1 MQIINLINKDKGDIV
16 YDIINFSDG
25 EKHIKFIT
33 EINRKDSVKVICR
46 ITSMD
51 ELFIRT
57 LLLSGAI
64 CGIAGLLLVGGIDH
78 TITTSAAGGR
88 GFTAVMV
95 SWLAKF
101 NPVFMIFSSLLL
113 VVLSRGAGEISTI
126 FGLNHSFGDILNRME
141 VEWALVITYL
151 MGMRMDRIM
160 SFNEAFSLKIVTK
173 TINDM
178 HPDAVFVVE
187 PHSDRTLKLINNS
200 TPLMNHF
207 AEAAMT
213 DPEHNYMIVFPDAG
227 AKLRYG
233 EALENKVPMMTCHKK
248 RDPATGKLSGFGI
261 DNPEVL
267 NEYPEC
273 NAFFVIDDL
282 CDGGGTF
289 CGIADQLKELRPDF
303 HRTLAI
309 THAVAARGIY
319 KVMDYYN
326 DLFITNSYADWGND
340 QFVASNSDRIFVL
353 DTEKYYFNA

>member
-51 ELFIRT
+51 ELFI
-57 LLLSGAI
+57 LMQ
-64 CGIAGLLLVGGIDH
+64 V
-78 TITTSAAGGR
+78 
-88 GFTAVMV
+88 
-95 SWLAKF
+95 
-101 NPVFMIFSSLLL
+101 
-113 VVLSRGAGEISTI
+113 
-126 FGLNHSFGDILNRME
+126 GDILNRME

-151 MGMRMDRIM
+151 MGMRMDRVM
-160 SFNEAFSLKIVTK
+160 SFNEAFSLKIVAK

-248 RDPATGKLSGFGI
+248 REPATGKLSGFGI

>member
-51 ELFIRT
+51 ELFI
-57 LLLSGAI
+57 LMQ
-64 CGIAGLLLVGGIDH
+64 V
-78 TITTSAAGGR
+78 
-88 GFTAVMV
+88 
-95 SWLAKF
+95 
-101 NPVFMIFSSLLL
+101 
-113 VVLSRGAGEISTI
+113 
-126 FGLNHSFGDILNRME
+126 GDILNRME

-151 MGMRMDRIM
+151 MGMRMDRVM
-160 SFNEAFSLKIVTK
+160 SFNEAFSLKIVAK

-178 HPDAVFVVE
+178 HPDAVFIVE

-213 DPEHNYMIVFPDAG
+213 DPDHNYMIVFPDAG

>member
-51 ELFIRT
+51 ELFI
-57 LLLSGAI
+57 LMQ
-64 CGIAGLLLVGGIDH
+64 V
-78 TITTSAAGGR
+78 
-88 GFTAVMV
+88 
-95 SWLAKF
+95 
-101 NPVFMIFSSLLL
+101 
-113 VVLSRGAGEISTI
+113 
-126 FGLNHSFGDILNRME
+126 GDILNRME

-151 MGMRMDRIM
+151 MGMRMDRVM
-160 SFNEAFSLKIVTK
+160 SFNEAFSLKIVAK

-289 CGIADQLKELRPDF
+289 CGIADQLKELRPNF

>member
-33 EINRKDSVKVICR
+33 EINRKDSAKVICR

-51 ELFIRT
+51 ELFI
-57 LLLSGAI
+57 LMQ
-64 CGIAGLLLVGGIDH
+64 V
-78 TITTSAAGGR
+78 
-88 GFTAVMV
+88 
-95 SWLAKF
+95 
-101 NPVFMIFSSLLL
+101 
-113 VVLSRGAGEISTI
+113 
-126 FGLNHSFGDILNRME
+126 GDILNRME

-151 MGMRMDRIM
+151 MGMRMDRVM
-160 SFNEAFSLKIVTK
+160 SFNEAFSLKIVAK

>member
-51 ELFIRT
+51 ELFI
-57 LLLSGAI
+57 LMQ
-64 CGIAGLLLVGGIDH
+64 V
-78 TITTSAAGGR
+78 
-88 GFTAVMV
+88 
-95 SWLAKF
+95 
-101 NPVFMIFSSLLL
+101 
-113 VVLSRGAGEISTI
+113 
-126 FGLNHSFGDILNRME
+126 GDILNRME

-151 MGMRMDRIM
+151 MGMRMDRVM
-160 SFNEAFSLKIVTK
+160 SFNEAFSLKIVAK

-178 HPDAVFVVE
+178 HPDAVFIVE

-200 TPLMNHF
+200 TPLMNRF

>member
-51 ELFIRT
+51 ELFI
-57 LLLSGAI
+57 LMQ
-64 CGIAGLLLVGGIDH
+64 V
-78 TITTSAAGGR
+78 
-88 GFTAVMV
+88 
-95 SWLAKF
+95 
-101 NPVFMIFSSLLL
+101 
-113 VVLSRGAGEISTI
+113 
-126 FGLNHSFGDILNRME
+126 GDILNRME

-151 MGMRMDRIM
+151 MGMRMDRVM
-160 SFNEAFSLKIVTK
+160 SFNEAFSLKIVAK

-248 RDPATGKLSGFGI
+248 RDLATGKLSGFGI

-273 NAFFVIDDL
+273 NAFFVIGAG
-282 CDGGGTF
+282 CDGGRV
-289 CGIADQLKELRPDF
+289 LLS
-303 HRTLAI
+303 
-309 THAVAARGIY
+309 
-319 KVMDYYN
+319 
-326 DLFITNSYADWGND
+326 DL
-340 QFVASNSDRIFVL
+340 
-353 DTEKYYFNA
+353 E

>member
-51 ELFIRT
+51 ELFI
-57 LLLSGAI
+57 LMQ
-64 CGIAGLLLVGGIDH
+64 V
-78 TITTSAAGGR
+78 
-88 GFTAVMV
+88 
-95 SWLAKF
+95 
-101 NPVFMIFSSLLL
+101 
-113 VVLSRGAGEISTI
+113 
-126 FGLNHSFGDILNRME
+126 GDILNRME

-151 MGMRMDRIM
+151 MGMRMDRVM
-160 SFNEAFSLKIVTK
+160 SFNEAFSLKIVAK

-178 HPDAVFVVE
+178 HPDAVFIVE

-200 TPLMNHF
+200 TPLMNRF

-233 EALENKVPMMTCHKK
+233 AALENKVPMMTCHKK

-267 NEYPEC
+267 KEYPEC
-273 NAFFVIDDL
+273 TAFFVIDDL

-289 CGIADQLKELRPDF
+289 CGIAEQLKERRPDF
-303 HRTLAI
+303 YRTLAI

-319 KVMDYYN
+319 KVIDYYN

-340 QFVASNSDRIFVL
+340 QFVASNSNRIFVL
-353 DTEKYYFNA
+353 DTEKYYFNV

>member
-1 MQIINLINKDKGDIV
+1 MQIINLISKDKGDIV

-51 ELFIRT
+51 ELFI
-57 LLLSGAI
+57 LMQ
-64 CGIAGLLLVGGIDH
+64 V
-78 TITTSAAGGR
+78 
-88 GFTAVMV
+88 
-95 SWLAKF
+95 
-101 NPVFMIFSSLLL
+101 
-113 VVLSRGAGEISTI
+113 
-126 FGLNHSFGDILNRME
+126 GDILNRME

-151 MGMRMDRIM
+151 MGMRMDRVM
-160 SFNEAFSLKIVTK
+160 SFNEAFSLKIVAK

-207 AEAAMT
+207 TEAAMT

-233 EALENKVPMMTCHKK
+233 EALGNKVPMMTCHKK

>member
-51 ELFIRT
+51 ELFI
-57 LLLSGAI
+57 LMQ
-64 CGIAGLLLVGGIDH
+64 V
-78 TITTSAAGGR
+78 
-88 GFTAVMV
+88 
-95 SWLAKF
+95 
-101 NPVFMIFSSLLL
+101 
-113 VVLSRGAGEISTI
+113 
-126 FGLNHSFGDILNRME
+126 GDILNRME

-151 MGMRMDRIM
+151 MGMRMDRVM
-160 SFNEAFSLKIVTK
+160 SFNEAFSLKIVAK

-178 HPDAVFVVE
+178 HPDAVFIVE
-187 PHSDRTLKLINNS
+187 PHSDRTLKFINNS

-233 EALENKVPMMTCHKK
+233 EALENKMPMMTCHKK

>member
-33 EINRKDSVKVICR
+33 EVNRKDSVKVICR

-51 ELFIRT
+51 ELFI
-57 LLLSGAI
+57 LMQ
-64 CGIAGLLLVGGIDH
+64 V
-78 TITTSAAGGR
+78 
-88 GFTAVMV
+88 
-95 SWLAKF
+95 
-101 NPVFMIFSSLLL
+101 
-113 VVLSRGAGEISTI
+113 
-126 FGLNHSFGDILNRME
+126 GDILNRME

-151 MGMRMDRIM
+151 MGMRMDRVM
-160 SFNEAFSLKIVTK
+160 SFNEAFSLKIVAK

-207 AEAAMT
+207 TEAAMT

>member
-51 ELFIRT
+51 ELFI
-57 LLLSGAI
+57 LMQ
-64 CGIAGLLLVGGIDH
+64 V
-78 TITTSAAGGR
+78 
-88 GFTAVMV
+88 
-95 SWLAKF
+95 
-101 NPVFMIFSSLLL
+101 
-113 VVLSRGAGEISTI
+113 
-126 FGLNHSFGDILNRME
+126 GDILNRME

-151 MGMRMDRIM
+151 MGMRMDRVM
-160 SFNEAFSLKIVTK
+160 SFNEAFSLKIVAK

-289 CGIADQLKELRPDF
+289 CGIADQLKEIRPDF

>member
-51 ELFIRT
+51 ELFI
-57 LLLSGAI
+57 LMQ
-64 CGIAGLLLVGGIDH
+64 V
-78 TITTSAAGGR
+78 
-88 GFTAVMV
+88 
-95 SWLAKF
+95 
-101 NPVFMIFSSLLL
+101 
-113 VVLSRGAGEISTI
+113 
-126 FGLNHSFGDILNRME
+126 GDILNRME

-151 MGMRMDRIM
+151 MGMRMDRVM
-160 SFNEAFSLKIVTK
+160 SFNEAFSLKIVAK

-207 AEAAMT
+207 TEAAMT

>member
-33 EINRKDSVKVICR
+33 EVNRKDSVKVICR

-51 ELFIRT
+51 ELFI
-57 LLLSGAI
+57 LMQ
-64 CGIAGLLLVGGIDH
+64 V
-78 TITTSAAGGR
+78 
-88 GFTAVMV
+88 
-95 SWLAKF
+95 
-101 NPVFMIFSSLLL
+101 
-113 VVLSRGAGEISTI
+113 
-126 FGLNHSFGDILNRME
+126 GDILNRME

-151 MGMRMDRIM
+151 MGMRMDRVM
-160 SFNEAFSLKIVTK
+160 SFNEAFSLKIVAK

>member
-33 EINRKDSVKVICR
+33 EINRKDSIKVICR

-51 ELFIRT
+51 ELFI
-57 LLLSGAI
+57 LMQ
-64 CGIAGLLLVGGIDH
+64 V
-78 TITTSAAGGR
+78 
-88 GFTAVMV
+88 
-95 SWLAKF
+95 
-101 NPVFMIFSSLLL
+101 
-113 VVLSRGAGEISTI
+113 
-126 FGLNHSFGDILNRME
+126 GDILNRME

-151 MGMRMDRIM
+151 MGMRMDRVM
-160 SFNEAFSLKIVTK
+160 SFNEAFSLKIVAK

>member
-51 ELFIRT
+51 ELFI
-57 LLLSGAI
+57 LMQ
-64 CGIAGLLLVGGIDH
+64 V
-78 TITTSAAGGR
+78 
-88 GFTAVMV
+88 
-95 SWLAKF
+95 
-101 NPVFMIFSSLLL
+101 
-113 VVLSRGAGEISTI
+113 
-126 FGLNHSFGDILNRME
+126 GDILNRME

-151 MGMRMDRIM
+151 MGMRMDRVM
-160 SFNEAFSLKIVTK
+160 SFNEAFSLKIVAK

-248 RDPATGKLSGFGI
+248 REPAAGKLSGFGI

>member
-1 MQIINLINKDKGDIV
+1 MQIINLINKDKGNIV

-51 ELFIRT
+51 ELFI
-57 LLLSGAI
+57 LMQ
-64 CGIAGLLLVGGIDH
+64 V
-78 TITTSAAGGR
+78 
-88 GFTAVMV
+88 
-95 SWLAKF
+95 
-101 NPVFMIFSSLLL
+101 
-113 VVLSRGAGEISTI
+113 
-126 FGLNHSFGDILNRME
+126 GDILNRME

-151 MGMRMDRIM
+151 MGMRMDRVM
-160 SFNEAFSLKIVTK
+160 SFNEAFSLKIVAK

-178 HPDAVFVVE
+178 HPNAVFVVE

>member
-51 ELFIRT
+51 ELFI
-57 LLLSGAI
+57 LMQ
-64 CGIAGLLLVGGIDH
+64 V
-78 TITTSAAGGR
+78 
-88 GFTAVMV
+88 
-95 SWLAKF
+95 
-101 NPVFMIFSSLLL
+101 
-113 VVLSRGAGEISTI
+113 
-126 FGLNHSFGDILNRME
+126 GDILNRME

-151 MGMRMDRIM
+151 MGMRMDRVM
-160 SFNEAFSLKIVTK
+160 SFNEAFSLKIVAK

-289 CGIADQLKELRPDF
+289 CGIADQLKALRPNF

>member
-1 MQIINLINKDKGDIV
+1 MQIINLINKDKGNIV

-51 ELFIRT
+51 ELFI
-57 LLLSGAI
+57 LMQ
-64 CGIAGLLLVGGIDH
+64 V
-78 TITTSAAGGR
+78 
-88 GFTAVMV
+88 
-95 SWLAKF
+95 
-101 NPVFMIFSSLLL
+101 
-113 VVLSRGAGEISTI
+113 
-126 FGLNHSFGDILNRME
+126 GDILNRME

-151 MGMRMDRIM
+151 MGMRMDRVM
-160 SFNEAFSLKIVTK
+160 SFNEAFSLKIVAK

-289 CGIADQLKELRPDF
+289 CGIADQLKELRPNF

>member
-25 EKHIKFIT
+25 EKHLKFIT

-51 ELFIRT
+51 ELFI
-57 LLLSGAI
+57 LMQ
-64 CGIAGLLLVGGIDH
+64 V
-78 TITTSAAGGR
+78 
-88 GFTAVMV
+88 
-95 SWLAKF
+95 
-101 NPVFMIFSSLLL
+101 
-113 VVLSRGAGEISTI
+113 
-126 FGLNHSFGDILNRME
+126 GDILNRME

-151 MGMRMDRIM
+151 MGMRMDRVM
-160 SFNEAFSLKIVTK
+160 SFNEAFSLKIVAK

-227 AKLRYG
+227 AKARYG

>member
-51 ELFIRT
+51 ELFI
-57 LLLSGAI
+57 LMQ
-64 CGIAGLLLVGGIDH
+64 V
-78 TITTSAAGGR
+78 
-88 GFTAVMV
+88 
-95 SWLAKF
+95 
-101 NPVFMIFSSLLL
+101 
-113 VVLSRGAGEISTI
+113 
-126 FGLNHSFGDILNRME
+126 GDILNRME

-151 MGMRMDRIM
+151 MGMRMDRVM
-160 SFNEAFSLKIVTK
+160 SFNEAFSLKIVAK

-178 HPDAVFVVE
+178 HPDAVFIVE

-200 TPLMNHF
+200 TPLMNRF

-233 EALENKVPMMTCHKK
+233 EALENKMPMMTCHKK

>member
-51 ELFIRT
+51 ELFI
-57 LLLSGAI
+57 LMQ
-64 CGIAGLLLVGGIDH
+64 V
-78 TITTSAAGGR
+78 
-88 GFTAVMV
+88 
-95 SWLAKF
+95 
-101 NPVFMIFSSLLL
+101 
-113 VVLSRGAGEISTI
+113 
-126 FGLNHSFGDILNRME
+126 GDILNRME

-151 MGMRMDRIM
+151 MGMRMDRVM

-200 TPLMNHF
+200 TPLMNRF

-340 QFVASNSDRIFVL
+340 QFVSSNSDRIFVL

>member
-1 MQIINLINKDKGDIV
+1 MQIINLINKNKGDIV

-51 ELFIRT
+51 ELFI
-57 LLLSGAI
+57 LMQ
-64 CGIAGLLLVGGIDH
+64 V
-78 TITTSAAGGR
+78 
-88 GFTAVMV
+88 
-95 SWLAKF
+95 
-101 NPVFMIFSSLLL
+101 
-113 VVLSRGAGEISTI
+113 
-126 FGLNHSFGDILNRME
+126 GDILNRME

-151 MGMRMDRIM
+151 MGMRMDRVM
-160 SFNEAFSLKIVTK
+160 SFNEAFSLKIVAK

-213 DPEHNYMIVFPDAG
+213 DPDHNYMIVFPDAG

>member
-51 ELFIRT
+51 ELFI
-57 LLLSGAI
+57 LMQ
-64 CGIAGLLLVGGIDH
+64 V
-78 TITTSAAGGR
+78 
-88 GFTAVMV
+88 
-95 SWLAKF
+95 
-101 NPVFMIFSSLLL
+101 
-113 VVLSRGAGEISTI
+113 
-126 FGLNHSFGDILNRME
+126 GDILNRME

-151 MGMRMDRIM
+151 MGMRMDRVM
-160 SFNEAFSLKIVTK
+160 SFNEAFSLKIVAK

-200 TPLMNHF
+200 TPLMNRF

-248 RDPATGKLSGFGI
+248 RDPTTGKLSGFGI

-340 QFVASNSDRIFVL
+340 QFVASNPDRIFVL

>member
-51 ELFIRT
+51 ELFI
-57 LLLSGAI
+57 LMQ
-64 CGIAGLLLVGGIDH
+64 V
-78 TITTSAAGGR
+78 
-88 GFTAVMV
+88 
-95 SWLAKF
+95 
-101 NPVFMIFSSLLL
+101 
-113 VVLSRGAGEISTI
+113 
-126 FGLNHSFGDILNRME
+126 GDILNRME

-151 MGMRMDRIM
+151 MGMRMDRVM
-160 SFNEAFSLKIVTK
+160 SFNEAFSLKIVAK

-178 HPDAVFVVE
+178 HPDAVFIVE

-200 TPLMNHF
+200 TPLMNRF

-233 EALENKVPMMTCHKK
+233 AALENKVPMMTCHKK

>member
-51 ELFIRT
+51 ELFI
-57 LLLSGAI
+57 LMQ
-64 CGIAGLLLVGGIDH
+64 V
-78 TITTSAAGGR
+78 
-88 GFTAVMV
+88 
-95 SWLAKF
+95 
-101 NPVFMIFSSLLL
+101 
-113 VVLSRGAGEISTI
+113 
-126 FGLNHSFGDILNRME
+126 GDILNRME

-151 MGMRMDRIM
+151 MGMRMDRVM
-160 SFNEAFSLKIVTK
+160 SFNEAFSLKIVAK
-173 TINDM
+173 TINDL

-248 RDPATGKLSGFGI
+248 REPATGKLSGFGI

>member
-51 ELFIRT
+51 ELFI
-57 LLLSGAI
+57 LMQ
-64 CGIAGLLLVGGIDH
+64 V
-78 TITTSAAGGR
+78 
-88 GFTAVMV
+88 
-95 SWLAKF
+95 
-101 NPVFMIFSSLLL
+101 
-113 VVLSRGAGEISTI
+113 
-126 FGLNHSFGDILNRME
+126 GDILNRME

-151 MGMRMDRIM
+151 MGMRMDRVM
-160 SFNEAFSLKIVTK
+160 SFNEAFSLKIVAK

-178 HPDAVFVVE
+178 HPDAVFVIE

-326 DLFITNSYADWGND
+326 DLFITKNL
-340 QFVASNSDRIFVL
+340 FVNNIFPIL
-353 DTEKYYFNA
+353 IMR

>member
-1 MQIINLINKDKGDIV
+1 MQIINLINKDKSDIV

-51 ELFIRT
+51 ELFI
-57 LLLSGAI
+57 LMQ
-64 CGIAGLLLVGGIDH
+64 V
-78 TITTSAAGGR
+78 
-88 GFTAVMV
+88 
-95 SWLAKF
+95 
-101 NPVFMIFSSLLL
+101 
-113 VVLSRGAGEISTI
+113 
-126 FGLNHSFGDILNRME
+126 GDILNRME

-151 MGMRMDRIM
+151 MGMRMDRVM
-160 SFNEAFSLKIVTK
+160 SFNEAFSLKIVAK

-248 RDPATGKLSGFGI
+248 REPATGKLSGFGI

>member
-51 ELFIRT
+51 ELFI
-57 LLLSGAI
+57 LMQ
-64 CGIAGLLLVGGIDH
+64 V
-78 TITTSAAGGR
+78 
-88 GFTAVMV
+88 
-95 SWLAKF
+95 
-101 NPVFMIFSSLLL
+101 
-113 VVLSRGAGEISTI
+113 
-126 FGLNHSFGDILNRME
+126 GDILNRME
-141 VEWALVITYL
+141 VEWALIITYL
-151 MGMRMDRIM
+151 MGMRMDRVM
-160 SFNEAFSLKIVTK
+160 SFNEAFSLKIVAK

-178 HPDAVFVVE
+178 HPDAVFIVE

-207 AEAAMT
+207 ADAALV
-213 DPEHNYMIVFPDAG
+213 DKEYNYMIVFPDAG
-227 AKLRYG
+227 AKFRYG
-233 EALENKVPMMTCHKK
+233 KDLENRAPVLTCHKK

-267 NEYPEC
+267 DEYPEC

-303 HRTLAI
+303 HRTLGI

-326 DLFITNSYADWGND
+326 DLFITNSYADWDND
-340 QFVASNSDRIFVL
+340 QFVASNPDRIFVL

>member
-33 EINRKDSVKVICR
+33 EINRKDSIKVICR

-51 ELFIRT
+51 ELFI
-57 LLLSGAI
+57 LMQ
-64 CGIAGLLLVGGIDH
+64 V
-78 TITTSAAGGR
+78 
-88 GFTAVMV
+88 
-95 SWLAKF
+95 
-101 NPVFMIFSSLLL
+101 
-113 VVLSRGAGEISTI
+113 
-126 FGLNHSFGDILNRME
+126 GDILNRME

-151 MGMRMDRIM
+151 MGMRMDRVM
-160 SFNEAFSLKIVTK
+160 SFNEAFSLKIVAK

-248 RDPATGKLSGFGI
+248 REPATGKLSGFGI

>member
-1 MQIINLINKDKGDIV
+1 MQIINLISKDKGDIV

-51 ELFIRT
+51 ELFI
-57 LLLSGAI
+57 LMQ
-64 CGIAGLLLVGGIDH
+64 V
-78 TITTSAAGGR
+78 
-88 GFTAVMV
+88 
-95 SWLAKF
+95 
-101 NPVFMIFSSLLL
+101 
-113 VVLSRGAGEISTI
+113 
-126 FGLNHSFGDILNRME
+126 GDILNRME

-151 MGMRMDRIM
+151 MGMRMDRVM
-160 SFNEAFSLKIVTK
+160 SFNEAFSLKIVAK

-319 KVMDYYN
+319 KVIDYYN

>member
-1 MQIINLINKDKGDIV
+1 MQIINLINKDKSDIV

-51 ELFIRT
+51 ELFI
-57 LLLSGAI
+57 LMQ
-64 CGIAGLLLVGGIDH
+64 V
-78 TITTSAAGGR
+78 
-88 GFTAVMV
+88 
-95 SWLAKF
+95 
-101 NPVFMIFSSLLL
+101 
-113 VVLSRGAGEISTI
+113 
-126 FGLNHSFGDILNRME
+126 GDILNRME

-151 MGMRMDRIM
+151 IGMRMDRVM
-160 SFNEAFSLKIVTK
+160 SFNEAFSLKIVAK

-178 HPDAVFVVE
+178 HPDAVFIVE

-200 TPLMNHF
+200 TPLMNRF

-227 AKLRYG
+227 AKARYG

>member
-51 ELFIRT
+51 ELFI
-57 LLLSGAI
+57 LMQ
-64 CGIAGLLLVGGIDH
+64 V
-78 TITTSAAGGR
+78 
-88 GFTAVMV
+88 
-95 SWLAKF
+95 
-101 NPVFMIFSSLLL
+101 
-113 VVLSRGAGEISTI
+113 
-126 FGLNHSFGDILNRME
+126 GDILNRME

-151 MGMRMDRIM
+151 MGMRMDRVM
-160 SFNEAFSLKIVTK
+160 SFNEAFSLKIVAK

-227 AKLRYG
+227 AKARYG
-233 EALENKVPMMTCHKK
+233 EALENRVPMMTCHKK

>member
-51 ELFIRT
+51 ELFI
-57 LLLSGAI
+57 LMQ
-64 CGIAGLLLVGGIDH
+64 V
-78 TITTSAAGGR
+78 
-88 GFTAVMV
+88 
-95 SWLAKF
+95 
-101 NPVFMIFSSLLL
+101 
-113 VVLSRGAGEISTI
+113 
-126 FGLNHSFGDILNRME
+126 GDILNRME

-151 MGMRMDRIM
+151 MGMRMDRVM
-160 SFNEAFSLKIVTK
+160 SFNEAFSLKIVAK

-289 CGIADQLKELRPDF
+289 CGIADQLKVLRPDF

>member
-51 ELFIRT
+51 ELFI
-57 LLLSGAI
+57 LMQ
-64 CGIAGLLLVGGIDH
+64 V
-78 TITTSAAGGR
+78 
-88 GFTAVMV
+88 
-95 SWLAKF
+95 
-101 NPVFMIFSSLLL
+101 
-113 VVLSRGAGEISTI
+113 
-126 FGLNHSFGDILNRME
+126 GDILNRME

-151 MGMRMDRIM
+151 MGMRMDRVM
-160 SFNEAFSLKIVTK
+160 SFNEAFSLKIVAK

-200 TPLMNHF
+200 TPLMNRF

-233 EALENKVPMMTCHKK
+233 EALENKMPMMTCHKK

-340 QFVASNSDRIFVL
+340 QFVVSNSDRIFVL

>member
-51 ELFIRT
+51 ELFI
-57 LLLSGAI
+57 LMQ
-64 CGIAGLLLVGGIDH
+64 V
-78 TITTSAAGGR
+78 
-88 GFTAVMV
+88 
-95 SWLAKF
+95 
-101 NPVFMIFSSLLL
+101 
-113 VVLSRGAGEISTI
+113 
-126 FGLNHSFGDILNRME
+126 GDILNRME

-151 MGMRMDRIM
+151 MGMRMDRVM
-160 SFNEAFSLKIVTK
+160 SFNEAFSLKIVAK

-200 TPLMNHF
+200 TPLMNRF

-233 EALENKVPMMTCHKK
+233 AALENKVPMMTCHKK

>member
-1 MQIINLINKDKGDIV
+1 MQIINLINKGKGDIV

-51 ELFIRT
+51 ELFI
-57 LLLSGAI
+57 LMQ
-64 CGIAGLLLVGGIDH
+64 V
-78 TITTSAAGGR
+78 
-88 GFTAVMV
+88 
-95 SWLAKF
+95 
-101 NPVFMIFSSLLL
+101 
-113 VVLSRGAGEISTI
+113 
-126 FGLNHSFGDILNRME
+126 GDILNRME

-151 MGMRMDRIM
+151 MGMRMDRVM
-160 SFNEAFSLKIVTK
+160 SFNEAFSLKIVAK

-213 DPEHNYMIVFPDAG
+213 DPDHNYMIVFPDAG

>member
-51 ELFIRT
+51 ELFI
-57 LLLSGAI
+57 LMQ
-64 CGIAGLLLVGGIDH
+64 V
-78 TITTSAAGGR
+78 
-88 GFTAVMV
+88 
-95 SWLAKF
+95 
-101 NPVFMIFSSLLL
+101 
-113 VVLSRGAGEISTI
+113 
-126 FGLNHSFGDILNRME
+126 GDILNRME

-151 MGMRMDRIM
+151 MGMRMDRVM
-160 SFNEAFSLKIVTK
+160 SFNEAFSLKIVAK

-178 HPDAVFVVE
+178 HPDAVFIVE

-233 EALENKVPMMTCHKK
+233 EALENKMPMMTCHKK

-340 QFVASNSDRIFVL
+340 QFVASNTDRIFVL

>member
-51 ELFIRT
+51 ELFI
-57 LLLSGAI
+57 LMQ
-64 CGIAGLLLVGGIDH
+64 V
-78 TITTSAAGGR
+78 
-88 GFTAVMV
+88 
-95 SWLAKF
+95 
-101 NPVFMIFSSLLL
+101 
-113 VVLSRGAGEISTI
+113 
-126 FGLNHSFGDILNRME
+126 GDILNRME

-151 MGMRMDRIM
+151 MGMRMDRVM
-160 SFNEAFSLKIVTK
+160 SFNEAFSLKIVAK

-178 HPDAVFVVE
+178 HADAVFVVE

>member
-51 ELFIRT
+51 ELFI
-57 LLLSGAI
+57 LMQ
-64 CGIAGLLLVGGIDH
+64 V
-78 TITTSAAGGR
+78 
-88 GFTAVMV
+88 
-95 SWLAKF
+95 
-101 NPVFMIFSSLLL
+101 
-113 VVLSRGAGEISTI
+113 
-126 FGLNHSFGDILNRME
+126 GDILNRME

-151 MGMRMDRIM
+151 MGMRMDRVM
-160 SFNEAFSLKIVTK
+160 SFNEAFSLKIVAK

-213 DPEHNYMIVFPDAG
+213 DPDHNYMIVFPDAG

>member
-51 ELFIRT
+51 ELFI
-57 LLLSGAI
+57 LMQ
-64 CGIAGLLLVGGIDH
+64 V
-78 TITTSAAGGR
+78 
-88 GFTAVMV
+88 
-95 SWLAKF
+95 
-101 NPVFMIFSSLLL
+101 
-113 VVLSRGAGEISTI
+113 
-126 FGLNHSFGDILNRME
+126 GDILNRME

-151 MGMRMDRIM
+151 MGMRMDRVM
-160 SFNEAFSLKIVTK
+160 SFNEAFSLKIVAK

-178 HPDAVFVVE
+178 HPDAVFIVE

-207 AEAAMT
+207 AEAAIV
-213 DPEHNYMIVFPDAG
+213 DKEHNYMIVFPDAG

-326 DLFITNSYADWGND
+326 DLFITNSYADWSND
-340 QFVASNSDRIFVL
+340 QFVASNSNRIFVL